1 MNETGESF
9 LNLHYRPLSV
19 IHRSLHLGLLYGKK
33 IKNKGGRAIE
43 FFQSFAQ
50 LSPSLK
56 LDMRVCVTF
65 RTGYEWTDPDG
76 GSR

>member
-1 MNETGESF
+1 ME
-9 LNLHYRPLSV
+9 
-19 IHRSLHLGLLYGKK
+19 KK